1 MFPFPWPLV
10 FFLCLLLPSSTQAT
24 RHQVLPPLA
33 QMPCKL
39 AFHGVR
45 LPVGL
50 VNCCE
55 RHGPQRISVPRVS
68 QSNIQFSKGSYFDV
82 LVLTLDLFSVAF
94 TGQLSLRLYRQ
105 GGQRWVAN
113 EKWHVDVV
121 QSSFRWVLVW
131 LLFLDYLLPQRPGTV
146 KLDEELDPWPV
157 GLQHWQAWV
166 FHCRG
171 FELMERISI
180 EAPLKWVWPSERMRR
195 RLKSNKPRA
204 FGSIWQESHGIPPLF
219 WWGLVR
225 SGAGKSSRGMVF
237 WSWGDRGRLGI
248 EPLSMIA
255 IIDGFFRYRS

>member
-146 KLDEELDPWPV
+146 KLQDELDPWPV

-166 FHCRG
+166 FQCCRG
-171 FELMERISI
+171 FELMERIS
-180 EAPLKWVWPSERMRR
+180 MN
-195 RLKSNKPRA
+195 RL
-204 FGSIWQESHGIPPLF
+204 
-219 WWGLVR
+219 
-225 SGAGKSSRGMVF
+225 
-237 WSWGDRGRLGI
+237 
-248 EPLSMIA
+248 
-255 IIDGFFRYRS
+255 